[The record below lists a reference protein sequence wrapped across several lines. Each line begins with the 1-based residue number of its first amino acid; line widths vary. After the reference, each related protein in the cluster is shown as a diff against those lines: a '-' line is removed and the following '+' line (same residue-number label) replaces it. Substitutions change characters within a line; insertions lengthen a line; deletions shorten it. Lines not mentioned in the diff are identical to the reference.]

1 MQKERSI
8 YLNKSLITNLMS
20 LSIIVISFYLPSV
33 VNKHILSVGLFALS
47 GAVTNWLAIF
57 MLFEKIPFLYGS
69 GVIPARFE
77 DFKRAIYDLI
87 MNQFFT
93 NENIKNFF
101 GDDTSQKE
109 IDISEII
116 SELDMDKAFDSMV
129 KVILESPFGNMLG
142 MFGGV
147 EALKPLKEPFIK
159 KMQQTIIDLASEE
172 GFKKKVMDKVFS
184 GNGDEDLIDKVSI
197 IVKKRLD
204 ELTPEM
210 VKNIIQEMIRKHLG
224 WLVVW
229 GGVFGGLIGLIAS
242 FLA

>member
-20 LSIIVISFYLPSV
+20 LSIIVLSFYLPSV
-33 VNKHILSVGLFALS
+33 VNKHFLTVGLFALS
-47 GAVTNWLAIF
+47 GAITNWLAIF

-77 DFKRAIYDLI
+77 DFKKAIYDLI
-87 MNQFFT
+87 MDQFFT
-93 NENIKNFF
+93 AENLKNFF
-101 GDDTSQKE
+101 GEKKSQKNFKIE
-109 IDISEII
+109 ELM

-129 KVILESPFGNMLG
+129 KVILESPFGSMLG
-142 MFGGV
+142 MFGGID
-147 EALKPLKEPFIK
+147 ALTPLKEPFIK
-159 KMQQTIIDLASEE
+159 KMQQTIIELTSEE
-172 GFKKKVMDKVFS
+172 KFKKKLMEKVFD
-184 GNGDEDLIDKVSI
+184 GNGEGDLIDQVSV
-197 IVKKRLD
+197 IVTKRLN
-204 ELTPEM
+204 ELTPQM
-210 VKNIIQEMIRKHLG
+210 VKEIIQEMIRKHLG